1 MPSVYR
7 PTMSDIITRVRKKI
21 GDPAGPT
28 AFFLD
33 TEIQEYL
40 DFYRTDLR
48 YEGELIAPSIVNTAS
63 TNNQASTIFADYYS
77 AFEDWENDVV
87 LQGYYNG
94 AAWVVVT
101 PVLAE
106 PIVGH
111 WQFEANV
118 FTSGTVPGQLPPLF
132 ATGKVYDEW
141 AASADLLEVWA
152 ASFSAAYDI
161 VADGQNLRRSQLM
174 TAKLTLATQYRMRAK
189 PRVMKMDRH
198 DVMPEISSRRYRLLD
213 SDDIVKGA

>member
-1 MPSVYR
+1 MSAYR
-7 PTMSDIITRVRKKI
+7 PTMAAIITRVRKMI
-21 GDPAGPT
+21 ADPAGPT

-33 TEIQEYL
+33 TDIIDYL
-40 DFYRTDLR
+40 DYYREDVR
-48 YEGELIAPSIVNTAS
+48 YEGLAIAPSIVNTAS

-77 AFEDWENDVV
+77 RFQNWEDDFI
-87 LQGYYNG
+87 LQGYYGG
-94 AAWVVVT
+94 AACVVLT
-101 PVLAE
+101 PVLSE

-111 WQFEANV
+111 WAFELNV
-118 FTSGTVPGQLPPLF
+118 FTVGTVPGQFPPVF
-132 ATGKVYDEW
+132 CTGKIYDLF
-141 AASADLLEVWA
+141 AASADLLEFWA